1 MKTKLLGVM
10 VCVLLVPV
18 FLTACAGAPPTASP
32 TIRPP
37 TLAPTQTLLPMP
49 TQTRLPAPT
58 ETPGSRYSAA
68 FGIDYAQPRTFLAQG
83 NQTRLADVSIVNSL
97 RRQEQS
103 LAHLGALYF
112 WIKREFATWSAGG
125 KTIGAVTAEQLLADR
140 RLGGCHDW
148 GLVYTS
154 LARELGYPV
163 VMVDVMSIA
172 WAKQFQAGQKGPYV
186 GHVFVEVFVAGQWV
200 LVDSTNNWYVESGYD
215 PANPIIPLRGGVAGS
230 NEETLGFY
238 VMRKGVD
245 TWGYGIRSAQEL
257 NRLMEDSAR
266 ALKIDTAQVPAYS
279 FQRFK

>member
-1 MKTKLLGVM
+1 MKTKLLSVM
-10 VCVLLVPV
+10 ACV
-18 FLTACAGAPPTASP
+18 FLAPVLCAACAGAPPAASP
-32 TIRPP
+32 TIRR
-37 TLAPTQTLLPMP
+37 LMFAPTQAPPPMP
-49 TQTRLPAPT
+49 TQTRAPAPT
-58 ETPGSRYSAA
+58 ETPGPRYSAA
-68 FGIDYAQPRTFLAQG
+68 FGIDYALPRAYLAQG

-112 WIKREFATWSAGG
+112 WIKREFTTWSAGG

-148 GLVYTS
+148 GLMYAA

-163 VMVDVMSIA
+163 VMVDAMSIA
-172 WAKQFQAGQKGPYV
+172 WAKQFQAGQTGPHV

-215 PANPIIPLRGGVAGS
+215 PANPIIPLKGGVAGS
-230 NEETLGFY
+230 NEETFGFY

-257 NRLMEDSAR
+257 NRLMQDSAR
-266 ALKIDTAQVPAYS
+266 ALKIDTAQSLSYT